1 MPPPGIAGRR
11 HLFLRQGDIRRGHAV
26 LEGAAHADVPSLAYK
41 NADYMQWLVHCGE

>member
-1 MPPPGIAGRR
+1 MPPPNSRAEAC
-11 HLFLRQGDIRRGHAV
+11 FLRQGDIRRGHTV